1 MSQAAQRPD
10 AKGWCPGA
18 YRPMMSGDGL
28 VVRVRPLLAR
38 VTAEQAF
45 GLCDLAEQFG
55 SGTIDLTNRANL
67 QIRGVRPEDHEA
79 LLDGLRGLE
88 LLPDDPALEAR
99 RNILV
104 PPDWVDGDAT
114 STITR
119 ELIQKLDELPILPA
133 KFGFA
138 IDAGTAPMLAN
149 QSGDLRIERSDD
161 GWIAR
166 ADGLPRGVPV
176 TLDTAVD
183 QLIEMANWFI
193 ASGGFDTKRMARHL
207 TSVKAP
213 DDWQQVAPRHEHDGP
228 LIGQNPIGAVYGVA
242 FGQMIA
248 QDLRALLNACGC
260 KALRVTPWRLILT
273 EDAAPVKSE
282 TFITDPNDPL
292 LRIDACSGAKGCP
305 AGEFDTRALA
315 RELAGLTEGSLHVS
329 GCAKG
334 CARPRVADV
343 TLVGRDGKI
352 DLVQNGLPWDEPMA
366 RALAPSALKD
376 RIGDL

>member
-1 MSQAAQRPD
+1 MSQIAQRPD

-28 VVRVRPLLAR
+28 VVRVRPTLAR
-38 VTAEQAF
+38 LTADQTF
-45 GLCDLAEQFG
+45 GLCDLAERHG
-55 SGTIDLTNRANL
+55 SGVIDLTNRANL
-67 QIRGVRPEDHEA
+67 QIRGVRPENHEA
-79 LLDGLRGLE
+79 LLSDLQSLG
-88 LLPDDPALEAR
+88 LLPDDPDLEAR
-99 RNILV
+99 RNVLV

-119 ELIQKLDELPILPA
+119 ELIQRLDELPLLPE

-149 QSGDLRIERSDD
+149 QSGDLRIERTVD
-161 GWIAR
+161 GLIAR
-166 ADGLPRGVPV
+166 ADGLKRGLPV
-176 TLDTAVD
+176 TVETAVD
-183 QLIEMANWFI
+183 QLIEMAHWFI
-193 ASGGFDTKRMARHL
+193 ASGGFDAKRMARHL

-213 DDWQQVAPRHEHDGP
+213 NDWQQAAPRQERARP
-228 LIGQNPIGAVYGVA
+228 VIGQHPNGAVYGVA

-248 QDLRALLNACGC
+248 QDLRALLNASGC

-273 EDAAPVKSE
+273 EDAAPVASN
-282 TFITDPNDPL
+282 TFITDQNDPL

-305 AGEFDTRALA
+305 AGEFDTRMLA

-334 CARPRVADV
+334 CARPRAADV

-366 RALAPSALKD
+366 RALAASELKD

>member
-1 MSQAAQRPD
+1 MNDVAQRPD

-38 VTAEQAF
+38 LTADQAF
-45 GLCDLAEQFG
+45 GLCDLAERYG
-55 SGTIDLTNRANL
+55 SGVIDLTNRANL
-67 QIRGVRPEDHEA
+67 QIRGVRLEDHEA
-79 LLDGLRGLE
+79 LLNDLRELG
-88 LLPDDPALEAR
+88 LLPDDPDLEAR

-119 ELIQKLDELPILPA
+119 ELIQRLNELPILPA

-138 IDAGTAPMLAN
+138 IDAGTAPTLTN

-161 GWIAR
+161 GLIVR
-166 ADGLPRGVPV
+166 ADSLPRGVPV

-183 QLIEMANWFI
+183 QLIEMAHWFI
-193 ASGGFDTKRMARHL
+193 KSGGYDAKRMARHL

-213 DDWQQVAPRHEHDGP
+213 DEWQQAAPCQKRDSP
-228 LIGQNPIGAVYGVA
+228 VIGQHPIGTVYGVA

-248 QDLRALLNACGC
+248 QDLRALLKVSGC

-282 TFITDPNDPL
+282 TFITDQNDPL
-292 LRIDACSGAKGCP
+292 LRIDACSGAKGCSS
-305 AGEFDTRALA
+305 GEFDTRALA
-315 RELAGLTEGSLHVS
+315 RELAGMTTGSLHVS

-334 CARPRVADV
+334 CARPRSADV
-343 TLVGRDGKI
+343 TLVGRNGKI